1 MMASGGVRE
10 GEKSEQEGKREGRG
24 RGRPSEEESLL
35 DAGLEAE
42 LDISVGCPGE
52 DKDPSNDLP
61 LLIMVEFDGY
71 KGQIPRFYQ
80 RLHLFILGI
89 TATIANVLNSIWWW
103 PTLLRFVSHC
113 ESQGMTLR
121 TGGRNKHSKQGLSA
135 GDHIDIE
142 GYEQGRA
149 DVYSSLDSSAID
161 FSFINSSINF

>member
-1 MMASGGVRE
+1 MSSFGVRSPPWSSRENQSRRSMMASGGVRE

-71 KGQIPRFYQ
+71 KGS
-80 RLHLFILGI
+80 LFED
-89 TATIANVLNSIWWW
+89 T
-103 PTLLRFVSHC
+103 
-113 ESQGMTLR
+113 SQDC
-121 TGGRNKHSKQGLSA
+121 SCLSSR
-135 GDHIDIE
+135 G
-142 GYEQGRA
+142 
-149 DVYSSLDSSAID
+149 
-161 FSFINSSINF
+161 